1 MKVFKFFSG
10 ILYLAM
16 LSVFLLAC
24 TDTPIFYTLEKA
36 YAIGDERGLDNDAFV
51 AKIVYTGAPANRYF
65 VLAQSVY
72 QRDEGPSG
80 TWQRVTP
87 PADGALCGG
96 LEFFSVTGNIIAW
109 YYNST
114 DLKPVGLYSRDP
126 SSSPTD
132 SWTGPITDGDWPAA
146 GNWPDLQFRI
156 HFVKEVSN
164 QLFVSTSVYHADE
177 GDPDYKKT
185 FYNLYYSPN
194 ASSDSFAV
202 GGGTDPAY
210 QILDVERDLTD
221 YWLITTPKDS
231 GGSQPI
237 YLYQNT
243 VSGDPSAFTDV
254 SAAGPA
260 FWKNGSDDPAGTL
273 YMAHSLYYAPVANKL
288 YLSGWHGRIFIHSG
302 GNWSDWFIFPD
313 PDDPPDRKTVEI
325 GKDVLTVQF
334 TAFVETGQNS
344 RLFVGSMQYG
354 YFYFSDSLDGSST
367 LIPDDLVAAY
377 SDYEYF
383 PAELKYGAIRSFLAP
398 ADAENLNTIFAC
410 TAGAGLWRGDWNAGE
425 SLWIWKQE

>member
-1 MKVFKFFSG
+1 MKAFKFFSG

-36 YAIGDERGLDNDAFV
+36 YAIGDDRGLDDDAV
-51 AKIVYTGAPANRYF
+51 VTKIVYTGTRYF
-65 VLAQSVY
+65 VAAQSVY

-80 TWQRVTP
+80 RWQRVTP

-109 YYNST
+109 FYNSA

-126 SSSPTD
+126 SSSATAA
-132 SWTGPITDGDWPAA
+132 WTGPITDTAWPTSGDWP
-146 GNWPDLQFRI
+146 GQQFRI
-156 HFVKEVSN
+156 HFVKEVN
-164 QLFVSTSVYHADE
+164 NLLFVSSSVYDS
-177 GDPDYKKT
+177 GGSTTTYR
-185 FYNLYYSPN
+185 LYYSGT
-194 ASSDSFAV
+194 AGSDSFTACNTDY
-202 GGGTDPAY
+202 GTALNN
-210 QILDVERDLTD
+210 QIIDVEWDGTD
-221 YWLITTPKDS
+221 YWFITTPGDS

-237 YLYQNT
+237 YLYQNAAA
-243 VSGDPSAFTDV
+243 GDPSDFDDV

-273 YMAHSLYYAPVANKL
+273 YTPNSLYYAPAPTDKL

-302 GNWSDWFIFPD
+302 GSWSTWPAVADQ
-313 PDDPPDRKTVEI
+313 PDRKTVEI
-325 GKDVLTVQF
+325 GRDDYTVQF
-334 TAFVETGQNS
+334 TAFVDTGKNS
-344 RLFVGSMQYG
+344 QIFVGSMQYG
-354 YFYFSDSLDGSST
+354 YFYFSNSKDGTAALTPS
-367 LIPDDLVAAY
+367 DLKAAA

-383 PAELKYGAIRSFLAP
+383 PADLEDGAIRSFLIDTEDP
-398 ADAENLNTIFAC
+398 ANMLFAC
-410 TAGAGLWRGDWNAGE
+410 TAKAGLWRGDWSSTE